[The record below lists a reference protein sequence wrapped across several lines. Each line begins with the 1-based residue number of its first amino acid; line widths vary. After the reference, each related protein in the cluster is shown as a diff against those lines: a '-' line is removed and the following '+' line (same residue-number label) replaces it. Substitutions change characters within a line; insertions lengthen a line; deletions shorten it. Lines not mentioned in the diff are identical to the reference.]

1 MVQSTS
7 YSDSNYP
14 ASSVLI
20 LGEEDELMDNV
31 KYNYWLAE
39 EGKTTGQGFTVKVDY
54 CARWVAGCQIKNK
67 GKGANPNWATK
78 AFKIYGAKNE
88 SGPWKTLLEEEL
100 IDTTRGQPASLLNFT
115 FKEPAKVQFL
125 KFDLLSYWGPHGG
138 GLQYFA
144 AIPATS
150 KQHQTSIHDQNS
162 FYKKTKRWIW
172 S

>member
-100 IDTTRGQPASLLNFT
+100 IDTTWDKASLINFT
-115 FKEPAKVQFL
+115 FDEAVEVL
-125 KFDLLSYWGPHGG
+125 YLRFDLVSYWGNGG

-144 AIPATS
+144 AILTTGNYS
-150 KQHQTSIHDQNS
+150 KV
-162 FYKKTKRWIW
+162 
-172 S
+172 